1 MKRLL
6 LFLALALLLSVPAA
20 LAEGYVL
27 EEGPYSLTFNEQ
39 GCLMRLENRETGTV
53 YAACDYTNGYRLWFD
68 LEHSDMWDCGL
79 YNVYRCVV
87 TGNSARS
94 TEARTLEN
102 GIAFTHVFQ
111 VKTGTVVFTQEFC
124 VEDGLLRVHSHV
136 DNSALA
142 KGTLMIVEPLI
153 LTGLEGD
160 ELSFLW
166 PYQEGEIYEN
176 ALEYVETIGDT
187 YSAAYPGVL
196 STQFVALFDEEES
209 LYYGVHDE
217 TAAHKVF
224 SLSQSKSTGLTELC
238 AQLCPFVE
246 AGKSQDL
253 PDVVIQLAS
262 ENGWMA
268 AADAYRGFLE
278 EAGWASRRPEA
289 LENFTGWYNAVLAY
303 PGGDFR
309 AGYTKNNTAGL
320 HTVMSDYVVA
330 SQKLTGVGAVMIEGW
345 QNGGATAQYPDFA
358 FSEILGGEGEF
369 KKGMDAIHEA
379 GGLGIVYVNVHAAE
393 TTSQWYALHGE
404 DAATRTDAGGVFGE
418 FHWSGYEHVGMC
430 PGSQDFI
437 DAIVDACVRLRA
449 AGADGFYFG
458 QMMSASSALC
468 FNRNHNHSTPA
479 TNFAEGYA
487 AMMTAVDEAM
497 AQFDGE
503 TIYAAEGVVDCY
515 LPYLHIC
522 GNSIFRPANHSLEA
536 APQVARYTLQNT
548 IHLGIW
554 SNSSN
559 TRAQYGVAFSLGEPY
574 LVTATFNEQLS
585 QFTDLYRAYPD
596 IFFRGS
602 FEYLKGVSGVPEGCF
617 AGLIRSDSENRA
629 ALQLFMPSGW
639 PEDVSISVEGLGEN
653 IAAVNGLTGEELSV
667 TEDGRVE
674 FMLLGWTPVSIIFE
688 GK

>member
-1 MKRLL
+1 ML
-6 LFLALALLLSVPAA
+6 V
-20 LAEGYVL
+20 
-27 EEGPYSLTFNEQ
+27 FNEQ
-39 GCLMRLENRETGTV
+39 GCLVHLENCETGTV
-53 YAACDYTNGYRLWFD
+53 YAECDYTNGYRLWFD

-87 TGNSARS
+87 TGNNANS
-94 TEARTLEN
+94 TKAQMTGN
-102 GIAFTHVFQ
+102 GIAFTHVIR
-111 VKTGTVVFTQEFC
+111 VKTGTVIFTQEFC
-124 VEDGLLRVHSHV
+124 VEDGLLNIHSHV
-136 DNSALA
+136 DNSGLG
-142 KGTLMIVEPLI
+142 KGTLMIVEPVI

-176 ALEYVETIGDT
+176 ALEYVETIGDV

-196 STQFVALFDEEES
+196 STQFVALFDDEES
-209 LYYGVHDE
+209 LYYGVHDK
-217 TAAHKVF
+217 TAAHKTF
-224 SLSQSKSTGLTELC
+224 SLGQGGSTGLTELC

-253 PDVVIQLAS
+253 PDVVIQLSS

-268 AADAYRGFLE
+268 AADVYRGFLK
-278 EAGWASRRPEA
+278 EAGWASKRPEI

-330 SQKLTGVGAVMIEGW
+330 SQKLTGISAVMIEGW

-358 FSEILGGEGEF
+358 FNEILGGENEF
-369 KKGMDAIHEA
+369 KKGMDAIHENK
-379 GGLGIVYVNVHAAE
+379 GLGIVYVNVHAAE
-393 TTSQWYALHGE
+393 TTSQWYSLHGE
-404 DAATRTDAGGVFGE
+404 DGATRTDAGGMFNE

-437 DAIVDACVRLRA
+437 EAIVDACVRLRA

-468 FNRNHNHSTPA
+468 FNRSHNHSTPA

-497 AQFDGE
+497 MQFDGE
-503 TIYAAEGVVDCY
+503 TVFAAEGVVDCY
-515 LPYLHIC
+515 LPYINIC

-536 APQVARYTLQNT
+536 APQVARYTLQKT

-559 TRAQYGVAFSLGEPY
+559 TKAQYGVAFSLGEPF
-574 LVTATFNEQLS
+574 LVTATFNEQLAKLS
-585 QFTDLYRAYPD
+585 KLYLTYPD
-596 IFFRGS
+596 VFFRGS
-602 FEYLKGVSGVPEGCF
+602 FEYLKGVSGIPDGCY
-617 AGLIRSDSENRA
+617 AGLIRSDSANRA
-629 ALQLFMPSGW
+629 VLQIFMPSGW
-639 PEDVSISVEGLGEN
+639 PEDVSISIADLGEN
-653 IAAVNGLTGEELSV
+653 VTALNGISGEELSV
-667 TEDGRVE
+667 TEEGCVE

-688 GK
+688 WD